1 VPDRPFLGLL
11 DVPLAYRADERKLQA
26 DDRDRQD
33 VAEREQEQDP

>member
-1 VPDRPFLGLL
+1 VPDRPFLRLL
-11 DVPLAYRADERKLQA
+11 DVPLAQRADERKLEP